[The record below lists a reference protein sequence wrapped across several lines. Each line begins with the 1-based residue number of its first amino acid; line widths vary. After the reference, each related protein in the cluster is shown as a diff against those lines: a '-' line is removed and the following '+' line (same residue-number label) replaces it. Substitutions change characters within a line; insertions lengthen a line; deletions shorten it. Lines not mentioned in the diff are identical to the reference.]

1 MPAETQ
7 SDTRPDRAASPAEP
21 AVSARGSK
29 SSLGKD
35 LRKLAA
41 FGSGV
46 GIQIGERNLDVV
58 VVRVRIARVRV
69 TGRLWVEDFASRP
82 AAEWGAEYGA
92 MLKSLG
98 VSYLSATVLLPRREV
113 IVRHLALPG
122 VAAKDMEGAIR
133 LQLDSLHPYGEDDI
147 SWGWSPLGA
156 GAALVGIARQ
166 SVVDRYVA
174 MFAEAGIAVASFTFS
189 AAAVHAAIRLNGFE
203 TGAGF
208 VAVSR
213 ANDRAVEVY
222 GESDWRPV
230 YSAEF
235 EMSGERA
242 ALLALAELRL
252 APDTAPVTLEQVLP
266 RPSSN
271 PIENDLSRN
280 ALPYAT
286 ALAGACPWLS
296 PVANV
301 LPVEHRRSSSRAMLA
316 PTIVLASLA
325 VLLTAGMWGYA
336 RYAEH
341 QYLET
346 LRAEIA
352 RVQPRAQR
360 AVALDHAIDRTR
372 ARTRL
377 LDQFR
382 ARTRNDLDAL
392 NEITRLVE
400 PPAWSNGI
408 EITRNGVR
416 INGEAPQAAP
426 LLKILDSS
434 PLFQD
439 SGMDMAQRSQSG
451 QGEVF
456 QIHSSRR
463 GQP

>member
-1 MPAETQ
+1 MPAETELA
-7 SDTRPDRAASPAEP
+7 PVAP
-21 AVSARGSK
+21 AVSARASK

-46 GIQIGERNLDVV
+46 GIQIGDRNLDVV
-58 VVRVRIARVRV
+58 VVRIRMASVRV
-69 TGRLWVEDFASRP
+69 TGRLEVEDFAGRP

-98 VSYLSATVLLPRREV
+98 ASYLSATVLLPRREV
-113 IVRHLALPG
+113 IVRQLALPG
-122 VAAKDMEGAIR
+122 VAAKDMESAIR

-166 SVVDRYVA
+166 STTDRYVA
-174 MFAEAGIAVASFTFS
+174 LFAEAGIAIACFTFS
-189 AAAVHAAIRLNGFE
+189 TAAVHAAIRMNGFE
-203 TGAGF
+203 TGGGF
-208 VAVSR
+208 VALSR
-213 ANDRAVEVY
+213 VDDRAVEIY
-222 GESDWRPV
+222 GESDWRPA

-235 EMSGERA
+235 EMSAERA
-242 ALLALAELRL
+242 VLLALAELRL

-266 RPSSN
+266 APSAN
-271 PIENDLSRN
+271 PVENDLSRN

-296 PVANV
+296 PLANV

-316 PTIVLASLA
+316 PTVVLASLA

-341 QYLET
+341 EYLET

-352 RVQPRAQR
+352 RVQPKAQR
-360 AVALDHAIDRTR
+360 AVSLDHAIDRTR

-382 ARTRNDLDAL
+382 ARTRADLDAL
-392 NEITRLVE
+392 NEVTRLLE
-400 PPAWSNGI
+400 PPAWSQAI
-408 EITRNGVR
+408 EITRGVVR

-439 SGMDMAQRSQSG
+439 SGMDMAQRSPSG

-463 GQP
+463 AQP